1 MSNSTTKERLQNYR
15 KKNIIS
21 SSNKMKLPLYA
32 LKTDHLCWLLKKSKK
47 HLKDKLWKS
56 SNTS

>member
-1 MSNSTTKERLQNYR
+1 
-15 KKNIIS
+15 
-21 SSNKMKLPLYA
+21 MKLPLYA

-56 SNTS
+56 SKTS